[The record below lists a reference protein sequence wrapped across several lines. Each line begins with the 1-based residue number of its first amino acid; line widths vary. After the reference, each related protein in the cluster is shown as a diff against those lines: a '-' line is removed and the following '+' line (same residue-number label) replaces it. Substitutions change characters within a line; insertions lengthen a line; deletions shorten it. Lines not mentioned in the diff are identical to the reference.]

1 MYERGAA
8 SIFLAAVFWWDMRKR
23 KIPNRL
29 LAAGGAAGAAFLVAD
44 SLAVRGQGRTL
55 ELLAVSLG
63 LGILILFIGFWLWAA
78 RMIGAGDV
86 KLARC

>member
-29 LAAGGAAGAAFLVAD
+29 LAV
-44 SLAVRGQGRTL
+44 
-55 ELLAVSLG
+55 
-63 LGILILFIGFWLWAA
+63 GFA
-78 RMIGAGDV
+78 
-86 KLARC
+86 